1 MARGDRES
9 RLPQPTDP
17 RARLRHRLDAALG
30 NASTLVVCL
39 VVYAL
44 ALAAAIAA
52 LRLIEPAHPMLAVL
66 AGMVAATLVVF
77 AFATALDNASLYD
90 PFWSVAPPLVML
102 QLLVAAG
109 EPSARFWLVFA
120 LLGAWAARLTW
131 NCFARWPR
139 LDEEDFRYRDLR
151 VQSGRLFP
159 LVNLAG
165 IELFPTLLVFAGCLP
180 LLAVADSDRPLG
192 WLDGVAALVMA
203 GAIAL
208 ETIAD
213 RQLAAHR
220 ARGDGSVLTSGLWG
234 LSQHPN
240 YLGELGIWWAL
251 FLFGLAAGA
260 PWWTVAGALAMTALF
275 RFVSIPMMLRR
286 KRARRPGYDA
296 AVAGIPVLVPRT
308 LRSSQ
313 SA

>member
-1 MARGDRES
+1 MPHVPET
-9 RLPQPTDP
+9 TDL

-30 NASTLVVCL
+30 GASTLLVCL

-52 LRLIEPAHPMLAVL
+52 LPFGGQDQPMLSVL

-77 AFATALDNASLYD
+77 AFATLLDNASLYD

-102 QLLVAAG
+102 HLLVEAEEPAG
-109 EPSARFWLVFA
+109 RFWLVFA
-120 LLGAWAARLTW
+120 LISAWAVRLTW

-151 VQSGRLFP
+151 AQSGPVFP

-180 LLAVADSDRPLG
+180 LFAVAEQDRPLW
-192 WLDGVAALVMA
+192 WLDVLAALVMV
-203 GAIAL
+203 GAILL
-208 ETIAD
+208 ETVAD

-220 ARGDGSVLTSGLWG
+220 ASGDGSVLTQGLWAR
-234 LSQHPN
+234 SQHPN
-240 YLGELGIWWAL
+240 YLGELGIWWGVL
-251 FLFGLAAGA
+251 LFGLAAGA
-260 PWWTVAGALAMTALF
+260 PWWTAIGALAMTALF

-296 AVAGIPVLVPRT
+296 AVAGIPVLVPR
-308 LRSSQ
+308 LR
-313 SA
+313 ALPPRTGTR